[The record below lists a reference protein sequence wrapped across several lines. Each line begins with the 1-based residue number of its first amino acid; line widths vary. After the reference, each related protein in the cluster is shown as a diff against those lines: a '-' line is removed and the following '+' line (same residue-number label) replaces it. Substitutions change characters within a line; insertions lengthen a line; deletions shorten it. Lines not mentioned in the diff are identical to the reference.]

1 MFCFL
6 LIHCKNKV
14 HTSINGCMEGWMIDS
29 DFCTLSVRG
38 MAFILKG
45 PAGSVGPHR
54 CALTQERS
62 GAAAAVDAVPSS
74 DHTQRGC
81 SAPLLPHQHHD
92 TQIQTRNLSRTEDQP
107 AEDCVDTYPHIHTR
121 TLARSHA
128 RTERRTSQRPAAKHT
143 ATEPKPAEEKNSTA
157 PRILRFS
164 LQKRVPARTP
174 RRRRATPRES
184 FHATTCHR
192 RARTPTAGITPTMWD
207 RTAWRRRWAKDR
219 QVSKSPAAG
228 GTRGAAAGLLRGNA

>member
-1 MFCFL
+1 M
-6 LIHCKNKV
+6 
-14 HTSINGCMEGWMIDS
+14 
-29 DFCTLSVRG
+29 SVRG

-45 PAGSVGPHR
+45 PAGSVRPHR

-128 RTERRTSQRPAAKHT
+128 RTDRRTSQRPAAKHT

-157 PRILRFS
+157 PRIFAPFAPETRPRTDTPQEKS
-164 LQKRVPARTP
+164 NSPRVVSRNNM
-174 RRRRATPRES
+174 S
-184 FHATTCHR
+184 SS
-192 RARTPTAGITPTMWD
+192 G
-207 RTAWRRRWAKDR
+207 KDANSGHYANYVGPYR
-219 QVSKSPAAG
+219 LEKTLGKGQTG
-228 GTRGAAAGLLRGNA
+228 

>member
-1 MFCFL
+1 M
-6 LIHCKNKV
+6 
-14 HTSINGCMEGWMIDS
+14 
-29 DFCTLSVRG
+29 SVRG

-45 PAGSVGPHR
+45 PAGSVRPHR

-121 TLARSHA
+121 TLARSLA
-128 RTERRTSQRPAAKHT
+128 RTHGQANIAATRSQTHSDGTEAGRGEELHCAADFALFAPETRPRTDTPQ
-143 ATEPKPAEEKNSTA
+143 EKSNS
-157 PRILRFS
+157 PRVVSRNNMS
-164 LQKRVPARTP
+164 
-174 RRRRATPRES
+174 S
-184 FHATTCHR
+184 S
-192 RARTPTAGITPTMWD
+192 G
-207 RTAWRRRWAKDR
+207 KDANSGHYANYVGPYR
-219 QVSKSPAAG
+219 LEKTLGKGQTG
-228 GTRGAAAGLLRGNA
+228 

>member
-1 MFCFL
+1 M
-6 LIHCKNKV
+6 
-14 HTSINGCMEGWMIDS
+14 
-29 DFCTLSVRG
+29 SVRG

-45 PAGSVGPHR
+45 PAGSVRPHR

-128 RTERRTSQRPAAKHT
+128 RRGEHRSDPQPNTQRRNRSR
-143 ATEPKPAEEKNSTA
+143 
-157 PRILRFS
+157 
-164 LQKRVPARTP
+164 P
-174 RRRRATPRES
+174 RRRTPLRRGFCAFRSRNASPHGHPAGEEQLPASRFTQQHVIVGQGRQQRALRQLCGTVPPGED
-184 FHATTCHR
+184 AGQ
-192 RARTPTAGITPTMWD
+192 RTDRLVRVLLLAG
-207 RTAWRRRWAKDR
+207 R
-219 QVSKSPAAG
+219 
-228 GTRGAAAGLLRGNA
+228 AGLLRGCCGEMPDKCGCLWRMRLC